1 MEVFDSEGK
10 SIFDSAPK
18 KKKRYVLYLFK
29 LTRDDETRIRTVEKA
44 IQNSLSE
51 HIMVR
56 FEDPNE
62 ALKALIV
69 KNIELIFIDSSLF
82 DDDKIA
88 IDFGVE
94 CKKRKKCPL
103 FFIAKN
109 EDILITEYRK
119 KLAFYEELDDYFK
132 DPIDFM
138 EITRK
143 LKRASNTIGRK
154 AKRFSLGIPIKLY
167 RLNDDKYYDVILN
180 DISLVGFSIS
190 IVGNEMLKTNE
201 QVKIKVPI
209 NEFNLFH
216 PTYGEFLPVSG
227 KVRRISI
234 NGHIFGCSI
243 EFSTPMQLEV
253 LMNLL
258 EKVTRKMRMVKIA
271 EKPKKEVDPVP
282 V

>member
-1 MEVFDSEGK
+1 MEVFDAEGK
-10 SIFDSAPK
+10 SIFDSEPK

-29 LTRDDETRIRTVEKA
+29 LSRDDETRIRTVEKA
-44 IQNSLSE
+44 IQNALSE
-51 HIMVR
+51 HILVR

-62 ALKALIV
+62 ALKALLV
-69 KNIELIFIDSSLF
+69 KNIGVIFIDSSLF
-82 DDDKIA
+82 DNDKIS

-109 EDILITEYRK
+109 EDILIKEYRN

-132 DPIDFM
+132 EPIDFF

-143 LKRASNTIGRK
+143 LKRASATVGRK
-154 AKRFSLGIPIKLY
+154 AKRFSLGIPIKIY
-167 RLNDDKYYDVILN
+167 RLNEDKYYNATLN
-180 DISLVGFSIS
+180 DISLVGFGIS
-190 IVGNEMLKTNE
+190 IEGEDMLKTNE
-201 QVKIKVPI
+201 QIKIKVPLT
-209 NEFNLFH
+209 EFHLFH
-216 PTYGEFLPVSG
+216 PHYGEFLPISG

-243 EFSTPMQLEV
+243 EYSTPMQMEL
-253 LMNLL
+253 LMNLMK
-258 EKVTRKMRMVKIA
+258 KVTRKMRMVKIA